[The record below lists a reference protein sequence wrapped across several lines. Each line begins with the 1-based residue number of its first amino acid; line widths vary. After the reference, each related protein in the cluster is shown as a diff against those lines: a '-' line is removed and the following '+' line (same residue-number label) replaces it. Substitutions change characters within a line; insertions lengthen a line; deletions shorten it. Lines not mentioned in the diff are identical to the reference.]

1 MTLRSIG
8 LFVLATLLLVACG
21 PSSAQIKS
29 ARTARY
35 NASASEVFQAAVAG
49 LKDNQP
55 VDKADPVTSTAYSK
69 GRWYEG
75 DGTYV
80 AKDANDNPV
89 VTTGAVVVAFE
100 VKVVPDG
107 AHFGVEV
114 IPHVQ
119 QYRDGYSALFEI
131 QPGSEQM
138 PGFIIGL
145 TDSIYLSIHGR
156 LKGNVVVPSGAA
168 APGAVAPAT
177 P

>member
-1 MTLRSIG
+1 
-8 LFVLATLLLVACG
+8 
-21 PSSAQIKS
+21 
-29 ARTARY
+29 
-35 NASASEVFQAAVAG
+35 
-49 LKDNQP
+49 
-55 VDKADPVTSTAYSK
+55 
-69 GRWYEG
+69 
-75 DGTYV
+75 
-80 AKDANDNPV
+80 
-89 VTTGAVVVAFE
+89 